1 MSSNNNSNP
10 RRTVVPETPD
20 DLLSPSPSAAP
31 PRRRFAVPRSD
42 VEQRR
47 ATTALSSSSS
57 DDDDEDDGFAAQQQ
71 QTRRPPVVA
80 TAAAAAAAT
89 SSRSR
94 AKPPAA
100 KKRAVQ
106 QPQQQQPEA
115 ARPLPVSSVLSDSSS
130 SDDDDDDV
138 ARAGRG
144 AELLPTRIDVPEI
157 RRRVLEQ
164 RDVAYADQMRVPYQ
178 QRLPRGDVDQLL
190 AWERT
195 RSERAGKF
203 WEVALY
209 RWLIHVGSY
218 ANTKTSQLIRVTGG
232 AGISVGRQTAHVSGR
247 FDIGGAPETPQSA
260 FHSPRRSTV
269 SNDDDDYYSDDDD
282 DYSTTEDDDDD
293 DAAAAAAA
301 TTSAARALPRSDTAT
316 AIAAGV
322 SEALQQ
328 SASRRRRER
337 PCDTDVC
344 VPPRLEAM
352 EHAHHHWISVPS
364 TLGTLEID
372 PSVVAHGD
380 EALLIIRGRVPALR
394 NVSVDAL
401 INNDDTLVLFARLTA
416 CLMARSGQIT
426 PTRGMLDQT
435 HARTNVI
442 MNQVLQALRH
452 YASGAGVVYRTGDT
466 MGDTAYSQSS
476 SSSAS
481 SSPQLRLINSSWGGG
496 GGNAGVS
503 AGGWI
508 VPIN

>member
-1 MSSNNNSNP
+1 MSSNNNNSNP

-57 DDDDEDDGFAAQQQ
+57 SSDDDGFADQQQ

-80 TAAAAAAAT
+80 AT
-89 SSRSR
+89 ISRSR

-106 QPQQQQPEA
+106 QPQQPEA
-115 ARPLPVSSVLSDSSS
+115 ARPLPVSSVLSDSS

-260 FHSPRRSTV
+260 FHSPRRSTA
-269 SNDDDDYYSDDDD
+269 SNDDDYYSDDDD

-293 DAAAAAAA
+293 DGAAA
-301 TTSAARALPRSDTAT
+301 TTSTARALPRSDTAT

-328 SASRRRRER
+328 STALRRRRER

-476 SSSAS
+476 SSST
-481 SSPQLRLINSSWGGG
+481 SPQLRLINSSWGGG
-496 GGNAGVS
+496 SNAGVS